1 MIRQM
6 QNRLAEAH
14 TEMEAAIAL
23 DRNNAWA
30 AKGLGQT
37 LMYLGRPQEG
47 IPHIEKAIRLSPFDP
62 NIAVFYHILARSH
75 LLLGHVD
82 QSIDLFRKAI
92 TANPS
97 AWENHLNLAA
107 ALGLRGD
114 LDEAR
119 AQLAESL
126 RLNPDI
132 RSFARFRAAVPWI
145 PGPDYSVLAEKTINL
160 GLRRAGLPDE

>member
-1 MIRQM
+1 MLRQM

-14 TEMEAAIAL
+14 TEMESAIAL

-62 NIAVFYHILARSH
+62 NIAIFYHVLARSH
-75 LLLGHVD
+75 LLLDHVD
-82 QSIDLFRKAI
+82 QSIDLYRKAI
-92 TANPS
+92 AANPS
-97 AWENHLNLAA
+97 AWYCHLDLAA

-126 RLNPDI
+126 RLNPGI
-132 RSFARFRAAVPWI
+132 KSIARFRAAFPWI
-145 PGPDYSVLAEKTINL
+145 PGPDYSRLAEKTINL
-160 GLRRAGLPDE
+160 GLRRAGFPDE